1 MYINKCLSV
10 ILCRAQDEGTN
21 WNHIFCK
28 IQLPKKKQEEQCAV
42 QSVVRCRSIVILC
55 SIAVVHFFIYCFTK
69 IEACKRD
76 NTYRITALLA
86 N

>member
-1 MYINKCLSV
+1 MK
-10 ILCRAQDEGTN
+10 AQIGTIHFVKFN
-21 WNHIFCK
+21 Y
-28 IQLPKKKQEEQCAV
+28 LKKQEEQCAV
-42 QSVVRCRSIVILC
+42 QSVVRCRSVVIIC
-55 SIAVVHFFIYCFTK
+55 SIAVVHLFIYCFTK